1 MEIILVVTHDPLL
14 ALMTQRRIVMKG
26 GGIEKIIQ
34 TTGDETHLCKHLNK
48 IDNQLFNIR
57 ELVRSGNEV
66 TSLIFEP
73 SQIV

>member
-1 MEIILVVTHDPLL
+1 MAENETKW
-14 ALMTQRRIVMKG
+14 RIGAYVEESTY
-26 GGIEKIIQ
+26 EKIIQ